1 MELLI
6 DRLAEALD
14 LPPEDVR
21 RRNFVAAADMPWTT
35 PTGQR
40 LDSGDYRAAYDRAA
54 ALIAAPKAS
63 EPEADGLLRGKA
75 TVAYIEPSGLGWE
88 TARLT
93 LDPDGSIVAAT
104 GSTAQGQGRTTAVQQ
119 IVGDRL
125 GVDPNTVAVVHGDS
139 RAPHGHRGAGEPQ
152 HADRRQRAG
161 RGLQY
166 APATGGGA
174 AARVRRRHAGLDSH
188 RTPDRRTGG

>member
-1 MELLI
+1 M
-6 DRLAEALD
+6 
-14 LPPEDVR
+14 
-21 RRNFVAAADMPWTT
+21 
-35 PTGQR
+35 
-40 LDSGDYRAAYDRAA
+40 DSGDYRAAYDRAA
-54 ALIAAPKAS
+54 SLMAAPKAP

-125 GVDPNTVAVVHGDS
+125 GVDPDTVAVVHGDS
-139 RAPHGHRGAGEPQ
+139 RRPGHGHRGAGEPE

-161 RGLQY
+161 RSLPGS
-166 APATGGGA
+166 PATG
-174 AARVRRRHAGLDSH
+174 
-188 RTPDRRTGG
+188 